1 VKNMRAGAKLAL
13 FVLLT
18 VCIMPA
24 QWVGVKLN
32 LSYAKRLPQRF
43 HKMLCGIVGIQVV
56 VRGTPFRE
64 GPCLLASNHN
74 SYLDIP
80 VLGSAVP
87 LSFVA
92 KKEVAAWPFF
102 GTLAR
107 LQETVFVDR
116 QRRVK
121 AAATANEIHAR
132 IAGGDILVLFPEGT
146 SSDGNRVLP
155 FKSALM
161 GVAQMAV
168 GTGRDA
174 TPVRVQPVSITYTK
188 LCGIPMGRQFRPYFA
203 WYGDMELGP
212 HLWEAFSLGPFEVVV
227 EFHAPVTLDEKG
239 DRKSLA
245 VYCQAKSGEGVRRAL
260 AGAFSSIT
268 AEVNT
273 NSEAA
278 AGSGNTHLPSQ
289 SLLGPKPQAT
299 LSTLSNGAPRKGL
312 ATNSLTWASPAW

>member
-1 VKNMRAGAKLAL
+1 MKNVRAGAKLAL
-13 FVLLT
+13 FVAVA

-24 QWVGVKLN
+24 QWLGMKLN

-43 HKMLCGIVGIQVV
+43 HKILCGIIGIKVV
-56 VRGTPFRE
+56 IRGTPYRD

-116 QRRVK
+116 ERRFK

-132 IAGGDILVLFPEGT
+132 IAKGDILVLFPEGT

-168 GTGRDA
+168 GAGEDA
-174 TPVRVQPVSITYTK
+174 RPVNVQPVSVTYTK

-203 WYGDMELGP
+203 WYGDMDLGP
-212 HLWEAFSLGPFEVVV
+212 HLWEAFALGPFEVVV
-227 EFHAPVTLDEKG
+227 EFHEPVTLDEKG
-239 DRKSLA
+239 DRKALA
-245 VYCQAKSGEGVRRAL
+245 VYCQEKSAEGVKRAL
-260 AGAFSSIT
+260 AGSFPPKTTQNT
-268 AEVNT
+268 APG
-273 NSEAA
+273 A
-278 AGSGNTHLPSQ
+278 AGLEPET
-289 SLLGPKPQAT
+289 PQTASAV
-299 LSTLSNGAPRKGL
+299 STVHVE
-312 ATNSLTWASPAW
+312 

>member
-1 VKNMRAGAKLAL
+1 MKNVRAGVKLAL
-13 FVLLT
+13 FVM
-18 VCIMPA
+18 VAFCIMPA
-24 QWVGVKLN
+24 QWIGMKLN
-32 LSYAKRLPQRF
+32 RPYAKHLPQRF
-43 HKMLCGIVGIQVV
+43 HKILCGIIGIKVV
-56 VRGTPFRE
+56 VRGVPFTD

-80 VLGSAVP
+80 VLGSTVP

-116 QRRVK
+116 ERRLK

-132 IAGGDILVLFPEGT
+132 IAKGDTLVLFPEGT

-168 GTGRDA
+168 GSGANAR
-174 TPVRVQPVSITYTK
+174 PVNVQPVSITYTK

-203 WYGDMELGP
+203 WYGDMDLGP
-212 HLWEAFSLGPFEVVV
+212 HLWEAFSLGPLDVVV
-227 EFHAPVTLDEKG
+227 QFHEPVTLG
-239 DRKSLA
+239 GQGNRKSLA
-245 VYCQAKSGEGVRRAL
+245 AYCEAKSADGVKWAL
-260 AGAFSSIT
+260 AGQFPDKTPQNGADGQ
-268 AEVNT
+268 
-273 NSEAA
+273 
-278 AGSGNTHLPSQ
+278 AGEGALSAQ
-289 SLLGPKPQAT
+289 T
-299 LSTLSNGAPRKGL
+299 LSTSSKANPESGPEVSNVHAE
-312 ATNSLTWASPAW
+312 

>member
-1 VKNMRAGAKLAL
+1 MKNVRAGAKLAL
-13 FVLLT
+13 FVA
-18 VCIMPA
+18 VAICIMPA
-24 QWVGVKLN
+24 QWLGMKLN

-43 HKMLCGIVGIQVV
+43 HKILCGIIGIKVV
-56 VRGTPFRE
+56 IRGTPYRD

-116 QRRVK
+116 ERRLK

-132 IAGGDILVLFPEGT
+132 IAKGDILVLFPEGT

-168 GTGRDA
+168 GTGEDA
-174 TPVRVQPVSITYTK
+174 RPVNVQPVSVTYTK

-203 WYGDMELGP
+203 WYGDMDLGP
-212 HLWEAFSLGPFEVVV
+212 HLWEAFALGPFEVVV
-227 EFHAPVTLDEKG
+227 EFHEPVTLGEKG
-239 DRKSLA
+239 NRKALA
-245 VYCQAKSGEGVRRAL
+245 IYCQEKSAEGVKRAL
-260 AGAFSSIT
+260 AGSFPPKT
-268 AEVNT
+268 AQIAAR
-273 NSEAA
+273 EAA
-278 AGSGNTHLPSQ
+278 PGASGLEPEI
-289 SLLGPKPQAT
+289 PQAV
-299 LSTLSNGAPRKGL
+299 SASNTAHVE
-312 ATNSLTWASPAW
+312 